1 MTKEN
6 FLIELQDALQTE
18 EVLDEKT
25 KIKDIE
31 EWDSLA
37 ILSTIAL
44 FDTLFN
50 IKITGDML
58 RECEYVDDIISLAGD
73 MIEE

>member
-1 MTKEN
+1 MNYKTRCKQKKYWRKKQR
-6 FLIELQDALQTE
+6 LKILKSGI
-18 EVLDEKT
+18 VLV
-25 KIKDIE
+25 
-31 EWDSLA
+31 

-73 MIEE
+73 MYRRINYV

>member
-1 MTKEN
+1 MKI
-6 FLIELQDALQTE
+6 LKSGI
-18 EVLDEKT
+18 VLV
-25 KIKDIE
+25 
-31 EWDSLA
+31 

-73 MIEE
+73 MYRRINYV